1 MLNLIKK
8 SSLKKINLFNLWIL
22 LFFVG
27 TIALGVSFR
36 SVEILSNNYL
46 FGFDQGRDYLAV
58 KNIVDDGKFTL
69 IGSEIGAGAAG
80 INGIFQGPFHYYF
93 LAVPYILFDGSPY
106 GGMVLTYL
114 YGILA
119 IILLFIIGK
128 KMFGNIGGLFAS
140 SLAAISPPLISQS
153 RFIWN
158 SHGAPV
164 FVLLSLFFV
173 YKLCEKVRYRYV
185 FLFAFFAAFIYNFQI
200 AISVPMSISLV
211 IFMIFIL
218 KVKDIRKYL
227 ILVLGFIVG
236 FLPMILFELRH
247 NFMAI
252 SGLLDYLIG
261 PKAIEGP
268 GLILTMQSHIPSF
281 MGNLHSAFI
290 RQDFIRGEFI
300 GIFLFTAGIF
310 FIVRE
315 KERAIKKFITYLLTI
330 PFITFF
336 VLGFLNN
343 AVWDYYLLHLVLIY
357 ILIFTYIFFS
367 SYSHRKYF
375 LTILIVLFLT
385 LSFVKL
391 TPDLI
396 KNIIYD
402 YHDYGGTH
410 KMKGKIDALDFI
422 YKDANNEDLG
432 LFVFTPP
439 IYTYSY
445 DYLVEWYGV
454 SKYGY
459 KPTESKDKTFYLL
472 IEVDNNDLL
481 RHQGW
486 LETVI
491 VNGEV
496 IKEVT
501 LPSGFII
508 QKRINNL

>member
-1 MLNLIKK
+1 MFNLIKK
-8 SSLKKINLFNLWIL
+8 NSIKKINLFNLWIL
-22 LFFVG
+22 VFFLG

-58 KNIVDDGKFTL
+58 KSIVDGGKFTL

-80 INGIFQGPFHYYF
+80 ISGIFQGPFHYYF
-93 LAVPYILFDGSPY
+93 LAVSYIIFGGSPY

-114 YGILA
+114 YGILT
-119 IILLFIIGK
+119 IVLLFIIGK

-164 FVLLSLFFV
+164 FVLLTIYFV
-173 YKLCEKVRYRYV
+173 YKLCEKVKYRYV
-185 FLFAFFAAFIYNFQI
+185 FLSAFFAAFIYNFQI

-211 IFMIFIL
+211 VLMIFIL

-227 ILVLGFIVG
+227 ALFSGFIFG
-236 FLPMILFELRH
+236 FLPMILFEFRH
-247 NFMAI
+247 NFMAV
-252 SGLLDYLIG
+252 SGLFDYLIG
-261 PKAIEGP
+261 PKDISSP
-268 GLILTMQSHIPSF
+268 GFIATMQSHIPSF
-281 MGNLHSAFI
+281 MGNLHSSFI

-300 GIFLFTAGIF
+300 GIFLFTAVIF
-310 FIVRE
+310 FIMKE
-315 KERAIKKFITYLLTI
+315 KNKIIKKFITYLLTI

-357 ILIFTYIFFS
+357 ILILTYIFFS
-367 SYSHRKYF
+367 SFLHKKYF
-375 LTILIVLFLT
+375 LTILIVLFLS
-385 LSFVKL
+385 LSFAKL
-391 TPDLI
+391 TPGLVD
-396 KNIIYD
+396 NIIYD

-410 KMKGKIDALDFI
+410 KMKGKIDAIDFI
-422 YKDANNEDLG
+422 YKDAKKEEFG

-472 IEVDNNDLL
+472 IEVDNNDLM

-496 IKEVT
+496 INEIT

>member
-1 MLNLIKK
+1 MLNFIKK
-8 SSLKKINLFNLWIL
+8 SFLKKINLFNLWIL
-22 LFFVG
+22 LFFLG
-27 TIALGVSFR
+27 TITLGVSFR

-58 KNIVDDGKFTL
+58 KSIIEDGKLTL

-80 INGIFQGPFHYYF
+80 FSGIFQGPFHYYF
-93 LAVPYILFDGSPY
+93 LAVPYILFNGSPY
-106 GGMVLTYL
+106 GGMALTYI
-114 YGILA
+114 YGILT
-119 IILLFIIGK
+119 IFLIFVIGK
-128 KMFGNIGGLFAS
+128 KMFGNFGGLFAGG
-140 SLAAISPPLISQS
+140 LAAISPPLISQA

-173 YKLCEKVRYRYV
+173 YKLCEKVRYRYI
-185 FLFAFFAAFIYNFQI
+185 FLSAFFAAFIYNFQI
-200 AISVPMSISLV
+200 AISVPMSISLLV
-211 IFMIFIL
+211 LMIFIL

-236 FLPMILFELRH
+236 FLPMVLFEFRH

-252 SGLLDYLIG
+252 SGLVDYLIG
-261 PKAIEGP
+261 PKDIEGP

-281 MGNLHSAFI
+281 IGNLHNTFI

-300 GIFLFTAGIF
+300 GIFLFAAALF

-315 KERAIKKFITYLLTI
+315 KNKIIKKFISYLLTI
-330 PFITFF
+330 PFVTFF

-343 AVWDYYLLHLVLIY
+343 AVWDYYLLHLVLVY

-367 SYSHRKYF
+367 SYLHRKYF

-385 LSFVKL
+385 LSFAKL
-391 TPDLI
+391 TPDLV
-396 KNIIYD
+396 KNIFYD
-402 YHDYGGTH
+402 FQDYGGTH

-422 YKDANNEDLG
+422 YNDAKGEEFG

-445 DYLVEWYGV
+445 DYLMEWYGV

-459 KPTESKDKTFYLL
+459 KPAESKDKTFYLL
-472 IEVDNNDLL
+472 IEADNNDLL

-491 VNGEV
+491 VEGEV
-496 IKEVT
+496 IKETT

>member
-22 LFFVG
+22 LFFLG

-58 KNIVDDGKFTL
+58 KSIVDDGKFTL
-69 IGSEIGAGAAG
+69 IGSEIGAGSAG

-93 LAVPYILFDGSPY
+93 LAIPYILFDGSPY
-106 GGMVLTYL
+106 GGMVLTYI
-114 YGILA
+114 YGILT
-119 IILLFIIGK
+119 IFLIFVIGK
-128 KMFGNIGGLFAS
+128 KMFGNFGGLFAS
-140 SLAAISPPLISQS
+140 GLAAISPPLISQS

-164 FVLLSLFFV
+164 FVLISLFFV
-173 YKLCEKVRYRYV
+173 YKLCEEAKYRYV
-185 FLFAFFAAFIYNFQI
+185 FLSAFSAAFIYNFQI

-211 IFMIFIL
+211 VLMIFIL

-227 ILVLGFIVG
+227 VLLSGFMVG
-236 FLPMILFELRH
+236 FLPMVLFEFRH
-247 NFMAI
+247 NFMAV
-252 SGLLDYLIG
+252 SGLIDYLVG
-261 PKAIEGP
+261 PKDIQAP
-268 GLILTMQSHIPSF
+268 SLLTTMQSHIPSF
-281 MGNLHSAFI
+281 MGNLNSSFI

-300 GIFLFTAGIF
+300 GIFLFSLAIF
-310 FIVRE
+310 FIIKE
-315 KERAIKKFITYLLTI
+315 KNKIIKKFIIYLLTI
-330 PFITFF
+330 PFITFL

-343 AVWDYYLLHLVLIY
+343 AVWDYYLLQLVLIY

-367 SYSHRKYF
+367 SYLHRKYF
-375 LTILIVLFLT
+375 FTILIVLFLS

-391 TPDLI
+391 TPGLVD
-396 KNIIYD
+396 NIIYD
-402 YHDYGGTH
+402 YYDYGGTH

-422 YKDANNEDLG
+422 YKDANNEDFG

-454 SKYGY
+454 SKYRY

-472 IEVDNNDLL
+472 LEVDNNDLL

-496 IKEVT
+496 IKEIT